1 MESKAKGRGKGAG
14 CYSALCI
21 KRPISIN
28 EETWEKYQGE
38 VTTNVLLLEKQGW
51 AVDGIKA
58 YARYINKNIAGK
70 IPPGDVLVEIDKCN
84 KQTQLVGS
92 EVFKK
97 TLIQTQ
103 EKKKYLLHLNYLI

>member
-1 MESKAKGRGKGAG
+1 MLYG
-14 CYSALCI
+14 I

-28 EETWEKYQGE
+28 DETWEKYQGE

-58 YARYINKNIAGK
+58 YARYINKNIAEK
-70 IPPGDVLVEIDKCN
+70 IPSGNVLVDIDKCN

-97 TLIQTQ
+97 MWYAWKAEGISVT
-103 EKKKYLLHLNYLI
+103 ESKKKL